1 MENLVGKRNYKK
13 QTIRDQVKVRR
24 KKSSPALSPLRYPG
38 SKRRL
43 VKQVE
48 NVLLQNNLR
57 PPLFVEPFAG
67 GASVAL
73 QLLQNG
79 TVEKIG
85 LVDLDSLVAS
95 FWKTVFFDTK
105 WLVNKVR
112 TVEVTLAQ
120 WRRFKKYRGKD
131 VRTQA
136 LACLF
141 LNRTSFSGILAK
153 GAGVIGGTSQKSKYK
168 IDCRFSRETLVQRI
182 ELLASMRDRVD
193 FIWNCSWDVALTR
206 LEKMKMSR
214 DDIFLYIDPPF
225 FEKADKLYR
234 FYFNENQ
241 HLELRDRLLTTRA
254 PWLLSYD
261 SPEKAERLYSEA
273 KSLKKIGMN
282 YTAQSE
288 GGFRAA
294 QEILISNYLCF
305 NEKCTLAPKV
315 AVEFRHTR
323 ASKAVEKT
331 RSQKPKSQHTRLARR
346 EVKDAKH
353 QPNTE
358 I

>member
-1 MENLVGKRNYKK
+1 MGKRDKKK
-13 QTIRDQVKVRR
+13 QTTSGQVTVRR
-24 KKSSPALSPLRYPG
+24 KKNSPALSPLRYPG

-48 NVLLQNNLR
+48 NILLQNSLR

-73 QLLQNG
+73 QLLQNRS
-79 TVEKIG
+79 VERIG

-105 WLVNKVR
+105 WLVNKIR
-112 TVEVTLAQ
+112 TIEITLAQ
-120 WRRFKKYRGKD
+120 WHRFKKYRGKD

-141 LNRTSFSGILAK
+141 LNRTSFSGILAR
-153 GAGVIGGTSQKSKYK
+153 GAGVIGGTNQKSKYK
-168 IDCRFSRETLVQRI
+168 IDCRFSRETLIQRI
-182 ELLASMRDRVD
+182 ELLASMRDRVA
-193 FIWNCSWDVALTR
+193 FVWNCSWDEALTR
-206 LEKMKMSR
+206 LEKMKANR
-214 DDIFLYIDPPF
+214 EDIFLYIDPPF

-234 FYFNENQ
+234 FYFNEKQ
-241 HLELRDRLLTTRA
+241 HLELRDRLLTTRV

-261 SPEKAERLYSEA
+261 SPGTAERLYAKA

-282 YTAQSE
+282 YSAQSE

-294 QEILISNYLCF
+294 QEILISNFLCLG
-305 NEKCTLAPKV
+305 EKRISAPKV
-315 AVEFRHTR
+315 VVESRELR
-323 ASKAVEKT
+323 ASKSLRKT
-331 RSQKPKSQHTRLARR
+331 RSNKPRSQPVRLARR

-353 QPNTE
+353 QPNPE
-358 I
+358 V

>member
-1 MENLVGKRNYKK
+1 MGKRDRRK
-13 QTIRDQVKVRR
+13 QTTGGKVGSRR

-48 NVLLQNNLR
+48 DILLQNSLR

-79 TVEKIG
+79 TVERIG

-105 WLVNKVR
+105 WLVKKVR
-112 TVEVTLAQ
+112 TIEVTLAQ
-120 WRRFKKYRGKD
+120 WHRFKNYRGKD

-153 GAGVIGGTSQKSKYK
+153 RAGAIGGTNQKSKYK
-168 IDCRFSRETLVQRI
+168 IDCRFSRETLVYRI
-182 ELLASMRDRVD
+182 ELLASMRDRVA
-193 FIWNCSWDVALTR
+193 FVWNCSWDDALTR
-206 LEKMKMSR
+206 LEKTKVGR
-214 DDIFLYIDPPF
+214 GEVFLYIDPPF

-234 FYFNENQ
+234 FYFNEKQ
-241 HLELRDRLLTTRA
+241 HLELRDRLLKTRT

-261 SPEKAERLYSEA
+261 SPKTAEGLYSEA

-282 YTAQSE
+282 YSAQAE
-288 GGFRAA
+288 GGFRSA
-294 QEILISNYLCF
+294 QEILISNFLCLG
-305 NEKCTLAPKV
+305 EKRTSTPKIAVDSRETRTSKVV
-315 AVEFRHTR
+315 ARTR
-323 ASKAVEKT
+323 NPKP
-331 RSQKPKSQHTRLARR
+331 RSQPASLARR

-353 QPNTE
+353 QPNPE
-358 I
+358 V